1 MLRDPV
7 DPSSLFPFASQD
19 VRDELAEVEARLE
32 DSKRGRLML
41 LADLDQ
47 ARSDLEDARA
57 QAERDRKTIAMLE
70 VRERGGVC

>member
-1 MLRDPV
+1 M
-7 DPSSLFPFASQD
+7 
-19 VRDELAEVEARLE
+19 RDELAEVEARLE

-70 VRERGGVC
+70 VRERGRVC